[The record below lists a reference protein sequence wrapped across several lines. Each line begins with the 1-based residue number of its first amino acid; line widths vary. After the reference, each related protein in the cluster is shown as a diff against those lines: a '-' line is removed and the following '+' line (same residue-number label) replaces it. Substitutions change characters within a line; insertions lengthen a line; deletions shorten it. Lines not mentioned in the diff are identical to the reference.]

1 MRRSGRRKS
10 SNVVNRKGEGRQSLG
25 GLGGGGGSSVI
36 IMLLLRLIM
45 TRFGL
50 AGIAILVV
58 GFFALQAVGLNPLQM
73 LSGGGQDYAPQQ
85 SATSQADLC
94 ESGSETEQFMCVVL
108 ASTEDVWNGEFTRR
122 GGPYPEPELHIFA
135 GGVSAGACGYASS
148 AVGPF
153 YCPATNALYLDTEF
167 FTELSRRFGAP
178 GDFAQAYV
186 VAHEVGHHI
195 QNVSGTL
202 SQVQRAKQGLTG
214 PGQNELQ
221 VRVELQADCLAGVW
235 AHHENELAG
244 LDDGDIEEA
253 LAAANAIGD
262 DTLQRQAGQRPM
274 PDSFTHGTSAQ
285 RMDWFKRGYDTG
297 EMEDCDTFATDAL

>member
-25 GLGGGGGSSVI
+25 GLGGGGGGSFII
-36 IMLLLRLIM
+36 IMLLRLVM

-58 GFFALQAVGLNPLQM
+58 GYFALQAVGLNPLQM
-73 LSGGGQDYAPQQ
+73 VSGSGQDYATQR
-85 SATSQADLC
+85 SAASQADLC
-94 ESGSETEQFMCVVL
+94 ESGTETEQFMCVVL
-108 ASTEDVWNGEFTRR
+108 ASTEDVWEAEFTQR
-122 GGPYPEPELHIFA
+122 GSPYPQPELHIFS

-202 SQVQRAKQGLTG
+202 SQVQRAKQGLAG
-214 PGQNELQ
+214 PGQNALQ
-221 VRVELQADCLAGVW
+221 VKVELQADCLAGVW
-235 AHHENELAG
+235 AHHENALAG
-244 LDDGDIEEA
+244 LDEGDIEEA
-253 LAAANAIGD
+253 MNAASAIGD

-274 PDSFTHGTSAQ
+274 PDSFIHGTSTQ
-285 RMDWFKRGYDTG
+285 RMEWFQRGYRSG
-297 EMEDCDTFATDAL
+297 EMEACDTFSGDAL

>member
-10 SNVVNRKGEGRQSLG
+10 TNVVNRKGEARQSF
-25 GLGGGGGSSVI
+25 GGGGGGGNFI
-36 IMLLLRLIM
+36 ILMLLRLIM

-58 GFFALQAVGLNPLQM
+58 GFFALQAMGLNPLQM
-73 LSGGGQDYAPQQ
+73 LAGGGQNYASVP
-85 SATSQADLC
+85 SGASQADLC
-94 ESGSETEQFMCVVL
+94 ESGTETEQFMCVVL
-108 ASTEDVWNGEFTRR
+108 ASTEDVWDGEFTQR
-122 GGPYPEPELHIFA
+122 GSTYPQPELHIFS

-202 SQVQRAKQGLTG
+202 SDVQRAKQGLTG
-214 PGQNELQ
+214 PGQNALQ
-221 VRVELQADCLAGVW
+221 VKVELQADCLAGVW

-253 LAAANAIGD
+253 LTAANAIGD
-262 DTLQRQAGQRPM
+262 DTLQRQAGQRPV

-285 RMDWFKRGYDTG
+285 RMEWFKRGYRSGD
-297 EMEDCDTFATDAL
+297 MEACDTFADGAL